1 MAMSRHGELLRACM
15 DLQKLTDNVIHRNKL
30 SRLRIHCDY
39 RQLLEQMVR
48 SDTTRPLE
56 MMIGAMLRPKTSK
69 MFDFGI
75 IDECLTQRTQK
86 QDIVEEDAP
95 GTQEDI
101 IFADEAE
108 DERISH
114 NYIFFMRSI
123 IRLLEEKQEFTLSWY
138 NAWLKDRY
146 REKADNILA
155 NADYYS
161 FLVNLCQKRR
171 YVIGGPDDTEESF
184 LDGILK
190 EGLAADGAAGVN
202 GNPYVIEIEMADGEV
217 EVGKEAVV
225 SELIFRLAR
234 TQDNGGSDGTEES

>member
-101 IFADEAE
+101 IFAE
-108 DERISH
+108 
-114 NYIFFMRSI
+114 
-123 IRLLEEKQEFTLSWY
+123 Y
-138 NAWLKDRY
+138 NQA
-146 REKADNILA
+146 
-155 NADYYS
+155 
-161 FLVNLCQKRR
+161 
-171 YVIGGPDDTEESF
+171 T
-184 LDGILK
+184 
-190 EGLAADGAAGVN
+190 
-202 GNPYVIEIEMADGEV
+202 
-217 EVGKEAVV
+217 
-225 SELIFRLAR
+225 
-234 TQDNGGSDGTEES
+234 